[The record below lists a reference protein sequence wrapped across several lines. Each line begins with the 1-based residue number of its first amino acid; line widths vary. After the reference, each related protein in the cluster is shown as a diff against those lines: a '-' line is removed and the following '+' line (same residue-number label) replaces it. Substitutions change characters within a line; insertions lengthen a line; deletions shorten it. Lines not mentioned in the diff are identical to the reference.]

1 MAQKGSKES
10 RGVDMGLFMEEVDI
24 EERVFNK

>member
-1 MAQKGSKES
+1 MAQKVSKES
-10 RGVDMGLFMEEVDI
+10 RGVDMELFMEEVDI